1 MLHCQTPLVGPFPK
15 SNFSPRDRDPP
26 ALLFWFVTRHLIRI
40 SRRSRREAESEKNL
54 CSGEKILPS
63 RISNPYLKLFPALKT
78 SGKFEIQTQ
87 YLSPTDLYCLPIR
100 ILVSASPIRSGYP
113 NQGCVTFFFYR
124 FMRSDAGDHWRTHRP
139 GRVYKR
145 TITPRR
151 LVRTTRYPHDA
162 SAHFYSRTHASPTTE
177 KLANGF
183 QKKPKD
189 NTFAAADTH

>member
-1 MLHCQTPLVGPFPK
+1 MRYGTTISRIGVKSLFCRKNLALRGFQTP
-15 SNFSPRDRDPP
+15 
-26 ALLFWFVTRHLIRI
+26 I
-40 SRRSRREAESEKNL
+40 
-54 CSGEKILPS
+54 
-63 RISNPYLKLFPALKT
+63 LKLFPALKT

-100 ILVSASPIRSGYP
+100 IHVSASPIRSGYP

-145 TITPRR
+145 TITRRR

-177 KLANGF
+177 KLR
-183 QKKPKD
+183 QRVSKKPKD